1 MEITNL
7 QKKLIILLS
16 ILVGIMVSITF
27 SLYRAI
33 YVNPNNLNVI
43 YQTLQDEA
51 IPTSLN
57 DVSILYFTDLEFG
70 EFQNQE
76 RTENLFNT
84 IYDLAPDVVIFGGD
98 LYDSSDQIN
107 DENNQLLINYLSK
120 IDAPLGKFAV
130 LGEKDQLDETMLNT
144 INNIYSNSQF
154 ETLSDI
160 NVKIGNQSTASIRL
174 IGLSSQP
181 NFEQALSN
189 LSSDEYN
196 LLVSHYPDTL
206 VNETLASYPI
216 SLALAGHSHGTQV
229 TYPII
234 GGYRSIENAT
244 QLNRSISRNLS
255 FDYII
260 SSGVGC
266 TNVNVRLLSTPEI
279 YYFNLHH

>member
-144 INNIYSNSQF
+144 VNNIYSNSQF
-154 ETLSDI
+154 EILSDI

-196 LLVSHYPDTL
+196 LLISHYPDTL
-206 VNETLASYPI
+206 VN
-216 SLALAGHSHGTQV
+216 
-229 TYPII
+229 
-234 GGYRSIENAT
+234 
-244 QLNRSISRNLS
+244 
-255 FDYII
+255 
-260 SSGVGC
+260 
-266 TNVNVRLLSTPEI
+266 
-279 YYFNLHH
+279 

>member
-98 LYDSSDQIN
+98 L
-107 DENNQLLINYLSK
+107 
-120 IDAPLGKFAV
+120 
-130 LGEKDQLDETMLNT
+130 
-144 INNIYSNSQF
+144 
-154 ETLSDI
+154 
-160 NVKIGNQSTASIRL
+160 
-174 IGLSSQP
+174 
-181 NFEQALSN
+181 
-189 LSSDEYN
+189 
-196 LLVSHYPDTL
+196 
-206 VNETLASYPI
+206 
-216 SLALAGHSHGTQV
+216 
-229 TYPII
+229 
-234 GGYRSIENAT
+234 
-244 QLNRSISRNLS
+244 
-255 FDYII
+255 
-260 SSGVGC
+260 
-266 TNVNVRLLSTPEI
+266 
-279 YYFNLHH
+279 

>member
-144 INNIYSNSQF
+144 VNNIYSNSHC
-154 ETLSDI
+154 I
-160 NVKIGNQSTASIRL
+160 NSFNWFIFTA
-174 IGLSSQP
+174 
-181 NFEQALSN
+181 
-189 LSSDEYN
+189 
-196 LLVSHYPDTL
+196 
-206 VNETLASYPI
+206 
-216 SLALAGHSHGTQV
+216 
-229 TYPII
+229 
-234 GGYRSIENAT
+234 
-244 QLNRSISRNLS
+244 
-255 FDYII
+255 
-260 SSGVGC
+260 
-266 TNVNVRLLSTPEI
+266 
-279 YYFNLHH
+279 